1 MSEVDILN
9 ITESDL
15 YPTERFGPKLVG
27 TMLYKLGETSAF
39 KTAYITTNERLIM
52 NADMNGELYTRVF
65 SYQDIE
71 EATFEKDGVIITFKN
86 GMKIPMVE
94 IIDGNTEA
102 FLEFVKER
110 L

>member
-39 KTAYITTNERLIM
+39 KTAYISTNERLIM

-65 SYQDIE
+65 SYTDIE
-71 EATFEKDGVIITFKN
+71 AATSEQEGVVLSFKN

-94 IIDGNTEA
+94 IVDGEPDTFIA
-102 FLEFVKER
+102 FINEQL
-110 L
+110 

>member
-1 MSEVDILN
+1 MSEVNILN

-27 TMLYKLGETSAF
+27 TMLYKLGGTSPF
-39 KTAYITTNERLIM
+39 RTAYISRNERLIM

-65 SYQDIE
+65 SYQDIDA
-71 EATFEKDGVIITFKN
+71 ATFEKDGVIITFKN

-94 IIDGNTEA
+94 ITDGDTDA
-102 FLEFVKER
+102 FIEFINER

>member
-39 KTAYITTNERLIM
+39 RTAYISTNERLIM

-65 SYQDIE
+65 SYADIE
-71 EATFEKDGVIITFKN
+71 AVTFERDGVIITFKN
-86 GMKIPMVE
+86 GMKFPMVE
-94 IIDGNTEA
+94 IVDGNTDE
-102 FLEFVKER
+102 FLEFVKGQ

>member
-1 MSEVDILN
+1 MSEVNILN

-15 YPTERFGPKLVG
+15 YPTEHFGPQLVG
-27 TMLYKLGETSAF
+27 TMLYKLGEVSAF
-39 KTAYITTNERLIM
+39 KTAYISTNERLIM

-65 SYQDIE
+65 SYADIE
-71 EATFEKDGVIITFKN
+71 ATTLENDGVIINFKN

-94 IIDGNTEA
+94 IVDGDKEA
-102 FLEFVKER
+102 FIAFINER